1 MGNVKEK
8 LEANKK
14 FEKTHSPLVA
24 SKNLAFKNGTSGIT
38 LIALVITIIVLLIL
52 AAVSIAT
59 LTGEN
64 GILTKAQN
72 ASKKTKEETEKEQIK
87 VAYDAALTDKMAE
100 GEKEVT
106 AEELEKELQK
116 IEPEATAKD
125 GTNEG
130 EIEVTFP
137 SENKYTIDSN
147 GKITGPTNDGSGSS
161 GGSGDS
167 GGGSTEQGVVPEFN
181 VEVGEYDA
189 GSGKVP
195 VTIEV
200 TNEVEQVDS
209 ITITNLDTGETYN
222 AEISEKTGSVQVEK
236 NGTYKIEVK
245 ATTEGVQ
252 KTGEKTEL
260 VNKIPVEFTKAQGKI
275 DIIWVNTSNE
285 KIDAPLAPALNG
297 MKKVYWTKS
306 GDEIKEIKEGD
317 EGFTE
322 SEWYNYEA
330 GKGSDD
336 NISSKWANAINTTTV
351 EDTSYDSYFVWIPR
365 YAYRIIYYADA
376 KCTQV
381 AGYCDG
387 DGEREI
393 TGNVRNK
400 SKIEEKDEEKY
411 IVKYN
416 GFKYIV
422 HPAFIDESS
431 KSEEEIGYK
440 FGGWD
445 SNLPGIWVGKYES
458 AKNTA
463 TAENSSSY
471 GGSGTKI
478 KIVPNVTSW
487 RSIKIGDCYT
497 NAYNYARD
505 KESHLMKN
513 SEWGAVSYLTHSQY
527 GRNGH
532 EISINTSSEY
542 ITGSGT
548 NGEDANLA
556 SSTGNKFGVFDL
568 SGGAYEYVATFNDQ
582 DTNNYET
589 RYGNEDFAGTDKKST
604 KYATKYSS
612 TNKTPNYNSYVPGDA
627 TYEVN
632 FKNDINWLNDNGA
645 FANPSYP
652 FFERGGA
659 NYKSNGIGIFSTFA
673 AYYGSSSSTGS
684 FRVVMPGA

>member
-1 MGNVKEK
+1 MGKRLKKLKKEK
-8 LEANKK
+8 
-14 FEKTHSPLVA
+14 
-24 SKNLAFKNGTSGIT
+24 GIT

-59 LTGEN
+59 LTGDN

-72 ASKKTKEETEKEQIK
+72 ASKRTKEETEKEQIK

-125 GTNEG
+125 GTKEG

-137 SENKYTIDSN
+137 SGNKYTLEKSN

-161 GGSGDS
+161 GGSE
-167 GGGSTEQGVVPEFN
+167 GGSTEQGIVPEFN
-181 VEVGEYDA
+181 VEVGEYVS
-189 GSGKVP
+189 GSG
-195 VTIEV
+195 VTITVEV
-200 TNEVEQVDS
+200 TNDIGQVDS

-222 AEISEKTGSVQVEK
+222 AEISGKTGSAQVEK
-236 NGTYKIEVK
+236 NGTYKVEVK
-245 ATTEGVQ
+245 ATTNGVQ

-260 VNKIPVEFTKAQGKI
+260 VNKIPVEFTTAQGRI

-285 KIDAPLAPALNG
+285 RIESPLAPVLNG
-297 MKKVYWTKS
+297 MKKVYWKEDGTEVTED
-306 GDEIKEIKEGD
+306 GD
-317 EGFTE
+317 FTE
-322 SEWYNYEA
+322 SEWYNYEE
-330 GKGSDD
+330 GKGSED
-336 NISSKWANAINTTTV
+336 NTSSKWANAINTTTV
-351 EDTSYDSYFVWIPR
+351 KDTSYNSYFVWIPR
-365 YAYRIIYYADA
+365 YAYRITYLTTDG
-376 KCTQV
+376 QV

-387 DGEREI
+387 DGIRDI
-393 TGNVRNK
+393 AGNVRNK

-422 HPAFIDESS
+422 HPAFVNEKPEGDE
-431 KSEEEIGYK
+431 EGYQ

-445 SNLPGIWVGKYES
+445 SDLQGIWVGKYES

-463 TAENSSSY
+463 TAENSSTY
-471 GGSGTKI
+471 GGEGTNI

-487 RSIKIGDCYT
+487 RDIKIGDCYT

-532 EISINTSSEY
+532 EISVNKSNDF

-548 NGEDANLA
+548 DGEDANKA

-568 SGGAYEYVATFNDQ
+568 SGGAYEYVAAFNEQ
-582 DTNNYET
+582 DTNGYET
-589 RYGNEDFAGTDKKST
+589 TYGNEDFPGADKKIT

-612 TNKTPNYNSYVPGDA
+612 TSSTPSYDSYLPGDA
-627 TYEVN
+627 TYEVYAGSN
-632 FKNDINWLNDNGA
+632 TNWLGDRGYVLG
-645 FANPSYP
+645 PTSS
-652 FFERGGA
+652 FFERGG
-659 NYKSNGIGIFSTFA
+659 YFSTG
-673 AYYGSSSSTGS
+673 YGSRCVLFEQPLWLFLQRRFVPRGLA
-684 FRVVMPGA
+684 RRLAL

>member
-1 MGNVKEK
+1 MKTKSTFRNH
-8 LEANKK
+8 ANN
-14 FEKTHSPLVA
+14 FLTHT
-24 SKNLAFKNGTSGIT
+24 SKASGIT

-100 GEKEVT
+100 GKKQVT

-209 ITITNLDTGETYN
+209 IILTNLDTNDEYKNEEVEGKTET
-222 AEISEKTGSVQVEK
+222 VQVEK

-245 ATTEGVQ
+245 ATTNGVQ

-260 VNKIPVEFTKAQGKI
+260 VNKIPVEFATAQGRI

-285 KIDAPLAPALNG
+285 KIDAPLAPVLNG
-297 MKKVYWTKS
+297 MKKVYW
-306 GDEIKEIKEGD
+306 KEDGTEVKEGD
-317 EGFTE
+317 GDFTE
-322 SEWYNYEA
+322 SKWYNYQE
-330 GKGSDD
+330 GKGSED

-351 EDTSYDSYFVWIPR
+351 EGTNYDSYFVWIPR
-365 YAYRIIYYADA
+365 YAYRIIYYEDA
-376 KCTQV
+376 ECTKV

-387 DGEREI
+387 DGIRDI
-393 TGNVRNK
+393 AGNKKPETQDVK
-400 SKIEEKDEEKY
+400 KDKGIETVE
-411 IVKYN
+411 YN

-422 HPAFIDESS
+422 HPAFVDERPEGD
-431 KSEEEIGYK
+431 EEGYQ

-445 SNLPGIWVGKYES
+445 SDLQGIWVGKYES

-463 TAENSSSY
+463 NSENSSTY
-471 GGSGTKI
+471 GGDGTNI

-487 RSIKIGDCYT
+487 RKIEIGDCYT
-497 NAYNYARD
+497 NALEYD
-505 KESHLMKN
+505 ETKKSHLMKN
-513 SEWGAVSYLTHSQY
+513 SEWGAVAYLTHSQY
-527 GRNGH
+527 GKNGH
-532 EISINTSSEY
+532 EISVNTSGTY
-542 ITGSGT
+542 ITGSGAD
-548 NGEDANLA
+548 GEDANKA

-568 SGGAYEYVATFNDQ
+568 SGGAIEFVAAFI
-582 DTNNYET
+582 DTSSSLAFGSSFAET
-589 RYGNEDFAGTDKKST
+589 MMST

-612 TNKTPNYNSYVPGDA
+612 TSDTPSYDSYIPRDA
-627 TYEVN
+627 TYEVYAGSGL
-632 FKNDINWLNDNGA
+632 NWMGD
-645 FANPSYP
+645 F
-652 FFERGGA
+652 RGL
-659 NYKSNGIGIFSTFA
+659 Y
-673 AYYGSSSSTGS
+673 
-684 FRVVMPGA
+684 